1 MYLADFGDV
10 IDKIREGGDNLA
22 NFGVLADTVEV
33 AIAVTMMIGGIFITH
48 RIQVW
53 ADRAGE
59 PPPAANVA
67 LGGAAERYE
76 ERGLRR

>member
-1 MYLADFGDV
+1 ML
-10 IDKIREGGDNLA
+10 IENLA
-22 NFGVLADTVEV
+22 NFQVLADTVEV
-33 AIAVTMMIGGIFITH
+33 IIAIALMIGGIVITH
-48 RIQVW
+48 LIQKW

-59 PPPAANVA
+59 TPAAANTA